1 MKRKKRGDWEK
12 SGGRRNGANRERV
25 EKRANREK
33 AADALAETVEAAVE
47 QVEERAGETLGEAV
61 GDWVGEAAGEA
72 VGAAVGETAG
82 ELIGAAAG
90 PVGALAGG
98 LVGLAA
104 GKALDAAFRP
114 EKPEETVKT
123 GDSAE
128 TERTGPASRRKIARS
143 VASLAVSEADAL
155 GFDVEKLRTALKFWK
170 EASSA
175 TAALSGVG
183 RWAVSEAEAGCERLR
198 AAFVGNEN
206 DEREKKARRTENKG
220 EKRDKEEKRKERNE
234 E

>member
-1 MKRKKRGDWEK
+1 MK
-12 SGGRRNGANRERV
+12 
-25 EKRANREK
+25 REK
-33 AADALAETVEAAVE
+33 ASKREDREKATDALAETVEAAVE

-61 GDWVGEAAGEA
+61 GDWVGEAAGE
-72 VGAAVGETAG
+72 
-82 ELIGAAAG
+82 LIGAAAG

-114 EKPEETVKT
+114 EKSEEEVKT

-183 RWAVSEAEAGCERLR
+183 RWVAAEAEAGCERLR
-198 AAFVGNEN
+198 EAFAGDESEKRRE
-206 DEREKKARRTENKG
+206 EREIRAKNEIKKKSERQETRNKG
-220 EKRDKEEKRKERNE
+220 DGGGAA
-234 E
+234 

>member
-1 MKRKKRGDWEK
+1 MKRG
-12 SGGRRNGANRERV
+12 NREKLG
-25 EKRANREK
+25 ERASREK

-114 EKPEETVKT
+114 EKPE
-123 GDSAE
+123 DSAE
-128 TERTGPASRRKIARS
+128 TERTGAASRRKIARS

-198 AAFVGNEN
+198 EAFVGDEDDEN
-206 DEREKKARRTENKG
+206 EKKARRTGSKS
-220 EKRDKEEKRKERNE
+220 EKRYKEKRRKERNE
-234 E
+234 DERRGEGTA

>member
-1 MKRKKRGDWEK
+1 MERKTKRE
-12 SGGRRNGANRERV
+12 S
-25 EKRANREK
+25 REK
-33 AADALAETVEAAVE
+33 TADALAETVEAAVE

-61 GDWVGEAAGEA
+61 GDWIGEAAGEA

-114 EKPEETVKT
+114 EESLELEKSTQAKEAAKS
-123 GDSAE
+123 GE
-128 TERTGPASRRKIARS
+128 TERTGPALRRKIARS

-183 RWAVSEAEAGCERLR
+183 RWVASEAEAGCERLR
-198 AAFVGNEN
+198 EAFAGDGS
-206 DEREKKARRTENKG
+206 DEAEKRGRRERKRGEEEKKRKKNKA
-220 EKRDKEEKRKERNE
+220 KRNE
-234 E
+234 TDGGGAA

>member
-1 MKRKKRGDWEK
+1 MSGDAKKKREK
-12 SGGRRNGANRERV
+12 E
-25 EKRANREK
+25 EKTKK
-33 AADALAETVEAAVE
+33 AAPLKEAAIGAVEAAVE

-82 ELIGAAAG
+82 ELVGAAAG

-98 LVGLAA
+98 LVGLAV
-104 GKALDAAFRP
+104 GKALDAAFRSEKT
-114 EKPEETVKT
+114 EKPEKSTE
-123 GDSAE
+123 S
-128 TERTGPASRRKIARS
+128 ERTGPASRRKIARS
-143 VASLAVSEADAL
+143 VATLAVAEADAL

-198 AAFVGNEN
+198 EAFAGKDGEN
-206 DEREKKARRTENKG
+206 AGKSVDERNGGDGGGAA
-220 EKRDKEEKRKERNE
+220 
-234 E
+234 

>member
-1 MKRKKRGDWEK
+1 MLGRRFERVGPNEKGASRLKRGTE
-12 SGGRRNGANRERV
+12 RER
-25 EKRANREK
+25 

-128 TERTGPASRRKIARS
+128 PERTGPASRRKIARS

-183 RWAVSEAEAGCERLR
+183 RWVAAEAEAGCERLR
-198 AAFVGNEN
+198 EAFVGNEN
-206 DEREKKARRTENKG
+206 DESETRREEREIRAKNEIKKKSERQDNG
-220 EKRDKEEKRKERNE
+220 E
-234 E
+234 

>member
-1 MKRKKRGDWEK
+1 MKRGKREE
-12 SGGRRNGANRERV
+12 SGKR

-128 TERTGPASRRKIARS
+128 SERTGLASRRKIARS

-183 RWAVSEAEAGCERLR
+183 RWVVSEAEAGCERLR
-198 AAFVGNEN
+198 EAFVG
-206 DEREKKARRTENKG
+206 DECEKKTRRTGSKS
-220 EKRDKEEKRKERNE
+220 EKRYKEKRRKERNE
-234 E
+234 D

>member
-1 MKRKKRGDWEK
+1 MKRGKREE
-12 SGGRRNGANRERV
+12 SGKR

-33 AADALAETVEAAVE
+33 AEDALAETVEAAVE

-114 EKPEETVKT
+114 EKPEEAVKT

-198 AAFVGNEN
+198 AAFAGDEN

-220 EKRDKEEKRKERNE
+220 EKRGKEEKRKERNE

>member
-1 MKRKKRGDWEK
+1 
-12 SGGRRNGANRERV
+12 
-25 EKRANREK
+25 
-33 AADALAETVEAAVE
+33 
-47 QVEERAGETLGEAV
+47 
-61 GDWVGEAAGEA
+61 
-72 VGAAVGETAG
+72 TAG

-98 LVGLAA
+98 VVGLAA

-114 EKPEETVKT
+114 EEAEETAKAVKT
-123 GDSAE
+123 GASTE

-198 AAFVGNEN
+198 AAFAGDEN
-206 DEREKKARRTENKG
+206 DESEKKARRTGNKG
-220 EKRDKEEKRKERNE
+220 EKETNEEKRK
-234 E
+234 

>member
-1 MKRKKRGDWEK
+1 MKRGKWGKREE
-12 SGGRRNGANRERV
+12 SGKR

-114 EKPEETVKT
+114 EKPEEAVKT

-183 RWAVSEAEAGCERLR
+183 RWAVSEAEAGCERKETR
-198 AAFVGNEN
+198 NKETAGAA
-206 DEREKKARRTENKG
+206 
-220 EKRDKEEKRKERNE
+220 
-234 E
+234 